1 MNFNIYKPSNHNLV
15 EYYDV
20 VSDTSWVRGYV
31 KLCFEKEETEEV
43 ITRKLLCRELKQF
56 YAKQPT
62 VHLLHRWEI
71 IPLKH
76 YIV

>member
-31 KLCFEKEETEEV
+31 KLCFEKEETGEV

-56 YAKQPT
+56 YAKR
-62 VHLLHRWEI
+62 LLCI
-71 IPLKH
+71 SCTGGK
-76 YIV
+76 